1 MSGTWRW
8 ASRARFTATAQGKN
22 AAGRWVTAPRPQKAT
37 RWKARVYVRGENGL
51 RQEIVRFART
61 RRQAEAAIEAA
72 VEAALVGSDV
82 PIRRSMT
89 LIAAGEYWLQQISA
103 PGCVPLVC

>member
-1 MSGTWRW
+1 MPSRTTVVRNLAIGQSGEV
-8 ASRARFTATAQGKN
+8 SATAECRN

-37 RWKARVYVRGENGL
+37 RWKPRVYLRDEKGL

-72 VEAALVGSDV
+72 VEAALLSSDV
-82 PIRRSMT
+82 PIRRS
-89 LIAAGEYWLQQISA
+89 
-103 PGCVPLVC
+103 